1 MPHWALRPYKKYEA
15 TIAGWGMEKGETW
28 VSNLKETPVLIWSQE
43 FCSGTME
50 REHNH
55 NKWHTVT
62 KYCCFFALR
71 KKVNI
76 KSLFFR
82 SNLCTGAIFQDKSE
96 WRDGEFHLGPK
107 NKGGMKYGGPCK
119 GDWGTSLMVKEKER
133 YAFN

>member
-1 MPHWALRPYKKYEA
+1 MGPWREN
-15 TIAGWGMEKGETW
+15 TITT
-28 VSNLKETPVLIWSQE
+28 N
-43 FCSGTME
+43 GTLSPSI
-50 REHNH
+50 
-55 NKWHTVT
+55 VV
-62 KYCCFFALR
+62 FFALR

-107 NKGGMKYGGPCK
+107 NTGGMKYGGPCK